1 MQVTV
6 EDVSSLTKRL
16 QIVLPEESV
25 NKKVEA
31 TYRKLASS
39 VSLKGFRKG
48 KIPRKVLEKSYGD
61 SVKHEV
67 GEDLVKES
75 YFDALGQSKLDVVV
89 HPEITSQEF
98 AADGTFKYTAEVDV
112 RPDFELG
119 KIKGLEVEQPEITVT
134 DQEVSDE
141 LDRLRTQMAP
151 LQSVEDRPV
160 QNNDLAVIDFQGYHE
175 GTIMDQVAGEN
186 YSVEVGSGHNGQEF
200 EEQLVG
206 LSKGEETS
214 REIAFPDSFAN
225 PVMAGK
231 TVEFKITVKEIKER
245 VLPELDDEFAKD
257 VDAKHETLDALKESI
272 REQKL
277 AAKQQDQA
285 GSLNDKLMT
294 KLLEGHDF
302 EVPNRL
308 VGQEVSHLI
317 EEMETRLQNQ
327 GLTLESAG
335 MNRDKLTE
343 EYQGIAEKRVRG
355 DFILKKIA
363 QQEEI
368 KVTDEDVE
376 EGFQRIADKYQMPLD
391 EVKKFFS
398 KRDDLLP
405 YMNELLNEK
414 ILKFLVDEAKIKTV
428 AAEEAASGEEA

>member
-200 EEQLVG
+200 EEKLLG

-257 VDAKHETLDALKESI
+257 VDAKYETLDALKESI

-363 QQEEI
+363 QQEE
-368 KVTDEDVE
+368 
-376 EGFQRIADKYQMPLD
+376 
-391 EVKKFFS
+391 
-398 KRDDLLP
+398 
-405 YMNELLNEK
+405 
-414 ILKFLVDEAKIKTV
+414 
-428 AAEEAASGEEA
+428 